1 MRKLLLLLSVI
12 IVGIVFTGRLLYL
25 QVYNATSTDLYK
37 DNAIRKVFD
46 YPKRGFVYDRN
57 GKLLVSNQPSY
68 DVMVIPREVKPL
80 DTLEFC
86 NLLKIDK
93 PTFIKKFTKANRYSP
108 RLPYVFVS
116 HLSKEDYAIL
126 QEKMRKYEGFYI
138 QKRSL
143 RKYETTIGANVL
155 GDIGEVNDRNIKN
168 DNYYQSGDLIGKAG
182 VEASYESTLR
192 GQKGIK
198 FIQKDRFNRNLGPY
212 QDGIHDTLPEAGKDI
227 KITIDADLQAY
238 GELLMTNKRGGIIA
252 IDPKS
257 GEILALVSGPSYDP
271 NILVGRDRSKNF
283 TKLYN
288 DSIANPTFDRG
299 LQAQYAPGSPFKVI
313 NALIGLQEGV
323 VTTSEQF
330 TCRMGYYYNGRKLH
344 GCHSHRSPVN
354 MNLGIYESCNA
365 YFVNVYRRILEKYPT
380 SAEGM
385 DVWSNHAKS
394 FGLGDYLGYDL
405 VVGRKGRIPDSK
417 FYDKWYGKNR
427 WSSTFMTSNAIGQ
440 GEVEAT
446 PIQLANMVAAI
457 ANRGYFITPHIIK
470 SIEGETIDEKY
481 TTPRYTTID
490 RKHFEPVVEG
500 MYDVFNKGTA
510 ENLQVEGIEICGKTG
525 TAENYAKIDGVKTQL
540 TDHSIFVAFAPK
552 DNPKIAIAVFVE
564 NGYWGSRF
572 AGKISTLM
580 IEQYLN
586 GSISRTD
593 LEKWILTHS
602 LENEYAKQY
611 SGEPFKINRETQL
624 QIVPATNKNDINA
637 TPKTNLEKQQIQA
650 TPIHVNEAN

>member
-12 IVGIVFTGRLLYL
+12 IVGIVFTGRLFYL
-25 QVYNATSTDLYK
+25 QVYKATSTDLYA

-86 NLLKIDK
+86 SLLKITKQTFKDK
-93 PTFIKKFTKANRYSP
+93 YEKAYRYSP

-116 HLSKEDYAIL
+116 HLSKEDYAVL

-155 GDIGEVNDRNIKN
+155 GDIGEVNNRNIQN
-168 DNYYQSGDLIGKAG
+168 DSYYQSGDLIGKQG
-182 VEASYESTLR
+182 VEASYEKTLR

-212 QDGIHDTLPEAGKDI
+212 QNGINDTLPEAGKDI
-227 KITIDADLQAY
+227 KITIDATLQGY

-252 IDPKS
+252 IDPKT
-257 GEILALVSGPSYDP
+257 GEILALVSAPSYDP

-288 DSIANPTFDRG
+288 DSIANPTFDRS
-299 LQAQYAPGSPFKVI
+299 LQAQYPPGSPFKVL

-323 VTTSEQF
+323 VNTTEQF
-330 TCRMGYYYNGRKLH
+330 TCRLGYYYNGRKLH

-385 DVWSNHAKS
+385 DNWSKHVKS

-440 GEVEAT
+440 GEVETT

-470 SIEGETIDEKY
+470 EIEGEAIDEKY

-490 RKHFEPVVEG
+490 RQHFEPIVEG
-500 MYDVFNKGTA
+500 MFDVYEKGTA
-510 ENLQVEGIEICGKTG
+510 KNLQVKGIEICGKTG
-525 TAENYAKIDGVKTQL
+525 TAENFAKIDGVKTQL

-572 AGKISTLM
+572 AGRIASLM
-580 IEQYLN
+580 IEKYLK
-586 GSISRTD
+586 GTISRTD
-593 LEKWILTHS
+593 LENWILTHS
-602 LENEYAKQY
+602 LENEYAKPH

-624 QIVPATNKNDINA
+624 QVVPKPNY
-637 TPKTNLEKQQIQA
+637 
-650 TPIHVNEAN
+650 EAN